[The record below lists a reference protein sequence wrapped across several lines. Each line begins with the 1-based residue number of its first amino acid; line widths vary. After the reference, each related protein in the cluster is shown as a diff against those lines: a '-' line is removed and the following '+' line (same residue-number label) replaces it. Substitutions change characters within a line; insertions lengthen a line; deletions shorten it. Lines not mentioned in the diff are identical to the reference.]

1 MTTPLAKGSLSDM
14 EPHKIVIFRSRKT
27 GLQPDA
33 YGDMATQMSG
43 LVTTVPGYISHKTFH
58 HADGET
64 VTLGEFESLDAIH
77 SWGNHPEHRAA
88 QAMGQQLWYENYELT
103 ICDIHSR
110 TTFKRDKATQ

>member
-1 MTTPLAKGSLSDM
+1 MNTGKV
-14 EPHKIVIFRSRKT
+14 VIFRSRKT
-27 GLQPDA
+27 GQQPDA
-33 YGDMATQMSG
+33 YADTASQMSE
-43 LVTTVPGYISHKTFH
+43 LVTTIPGYISHKTFQH
-58 HADGET
+58 TDGET

-110 TTFKRDKATQ
+110 TTFNREKATQ